1 MLIIKKEKKL
11 EEKKLFARLGGKTV
25 LLFWEMPFP
34 LASP

>member
-1 MLIIKKEKKL
+1 MLIIKKEKKN
-11 EEKKLFARLGGKTV
+11 KGKNLFARLGGKKI